1 MKKEVFDAYI
11 DRMTEIRLLSSPEL
25 KCFDDASGYSRR
37 LKDNFKRIGIL
48 ARENREMLDT
58 VVFPLVKSDSVLTE
72 EEINYVREFNENLV
86 DSQTVENLDGAIMSL
101 LSDRLM
107 QDAEAKG
114 DEEYLIRQLR
124 ERFVVCHTFTY
135 MTSRIHTNPSISEL
149 FRKRG
154 LEAAERLLTYLEH
167 ERFQGLS
174 PEAKENVLMIAR
186 FYPTIYGSASGIS
199 GETAHEWIMAL
210 RTAEEV
216 FQDPFYRECFP
227 DFNWDYYHY
236 RMLEYY
242 SSILD
247 YIYRAPLLKGDLE
260 IIISRVKAQEALW
273 QTDPEKYDSY
283 TIRPMLLISLYQAM
297 YLGGELD
304 TGEYREKL
312 MELYRER
319 DPEAYDFDSL
329 FVNIRCALDQ
339 ILSYSPEHTREK
351 EKAFAG
357 QFYHDVLAYAFRMPN
372 SGTLSEFLELYSP
385 VLKYFREIPG
395 KITFEEMGLRSLAAL
410 HPPTYVHS
418 RMVAILTRCIT
429 GHLMEESPG
438 LFLGILGAADEEA
451 VLERREEMISFAY
464 HAALCH
470 DFGKLP
476 ILDTVFIYGRRLLDF
491 EFEIIKQ
498 HPELGATLLLPHES
512 TKAYAEVALGHHKWY
527 DNTRGYPESFD
538 TSKSPLKTIID
549 IVACADCM
557 DAATDSIGRSYN
569 EGKSLDDFLKELIEG
584 SGTRY
589 APYLP
594 GLIQKKETWEDLNYL
609 LTEGRQMN
617 YKETFLLLR
626 EVQEMAEVNGK
637 DHG

>member
-1 MKKEVFDAYI
+1 MKKEVFDGYI
-11 DRMTEIRLLSSPEL
+11 DRMAEIRRLSSPEL
-25 KCFDDASGYSRR
+25 KSFDDAGGYSRR
-37 LKDNFKRIGIL
+37 LRDNFKRIGVL
-48 ARENREMLDT
+48 ARENREMLDL
-58 VVFPLVKSDSVLTE
+58 VVFPLVESDTALTE
-72 EEINYVREFNENLV
+72 EEIGYIRSFNENLV
-86 DSQTVENLDGAIMSL
+86 DSLTVENLDGAIMSL

-107 QDAEAKG
+107 KDAQAKG
-114 DEEYLIRQLR
+114 DEEYLIRQLH

-135 MTSRIHTNPSISEL
+135 MTSRIFTDPSISEH
-149 FRKRG
+149 FRQRG
-154 LEAAERLLTYLEH
+154 LDAAGQLLTYLEH
-167 ERFQGLS
+167 EKFQQIS
-174 PEAKENVLMIAR
+174 SEARENVLMIAR
-186 FYPTIYGSASGIS
+186 FYPTIYGSASGITA
-199 GETAHEWIMAL
+199 ETAHKWIEAL
-210 RTAEEV
+210 ETAETV
-216 FQDPFYRECFP
+216 YADPFYKECFP

-247 YIYRAPLLKGDLE
+247 YIYGETLQEEDLRK
-260 IIISRVKAQEALW
+260 IIPKVKAQEALW

-297 YLGGELD
+297 YLGKELD
-304 TGEYREKL
+304 AEEYRKKL
-312 MELYRER
+312 TELYQKR
-319 DPEAYDFDSL
+319 DPKAYDFDNL
-329 FVNIRCALDQ
+329 FVNIRCGLDQ
-339 ILSYSPEHTREK
+339 VLTYSPEHTRER

-357 QFYHDVLAYAFRMPN
+357 QFYRDALAYAFRMPN

-385 VLKYFREIPG
+385 VLKNFMEVPG

-429 GHLMEESPG
+429 GHLMDEKPE
-438 LFLGILGAADEEA
+438 LFTGILGADDRETVLKKRDEI
-451 VLERREEMISFAY
+451 ISFAY

-491 EFEIIKQ
+491 EFDIIKQ
-498 HPELGATLLLPHES
+498 HPELGAALLAPHES
-512 TKAYAEVALGHHKWY
+512 TKAYTEIALGHHKWY
-527 DNTRGYPESFD
+527 DNTKGYPDSFD
-538 TSKSPLKTIID
+538 TSKSSLKTIID

-569 EGKSLDDFLKELIEG
+569 EGKTLADFIKELKEG

-594 GLIQKKETWEDLNYL
+594 GLFRKKEVQEDLTYL

-617 YKETFLLLR
+617 YRDTFLLLR
-626 EVQEMAEVNGK
+626 EVQEMAEVSA
-637 DHG
+637 

>member
-25 KCFDDASGYSRR
+25 KSFDDASGYSRR

-114 DEEYLIRQLR
+114 DEEYLIRQLH

-135 MTSRIHTNPSISEL
+135 MTSRIHTNPSISDL

-154 LEAAERLLTYLEH
+154 LEAAGRLLTYLEH

-247 YIYRAPLLKGDLE
+247 YIYRAPLLEGDLE

-273 QTDPEKYDSY
+273 QTDPEK
-283 TIRPMLLISLYQAM
+283 
-297 YLGGELD
+297 
-304 TGEYREKL
+304 
-312 MELYRER
+312 
-319 DPEAYDFDSL
+319 
-329 FVNIRCALDQ
+329 
-339 ILSYSPEHTREK
+339 
-351 EKAFAG
+351 
-357 QFYHDVLAYAFRMPN
+357 
-372 SGTLSEFLELYSP
+372 
-385 VLKYFREIPG
+385 
-395 KITFEEMGLRSLAAL
+395 
-410 HPPTYVHS
+410 
-418 RMVAILTRCIT
+418 
-429 GHLMEESPG
+429 
-438 LFLGILGAADEEA
+438 
-451 VLERREEMISFAY
+451 
-464 HAALCH
+464 
-470 DFGKLP
+470 
-476 ILDTVFIYGRRLLDF
+476 
-491 EFEIIKQ
+491 
-498 HPELGATLLLPHES
+498 
-512 TKAYAEVALGHHKWY
+512 
-527 DNTRGYPESFD
+527 
-538 TSKSPLKTIID
+538 
-549 IVACADCM
+549 
-557 DAATDSIGRSYN
+557 
-569 EGKSLDDFLKELIEG
+569 
-584 SGTRY
+584 
-589 APYLP
+589 
-594 GLIQKKETWEDLNYL
+594 
-609 LTEGRQMN
+609 
-617 YKETFLLLR
+617 
-626 EVQEMAEVNGK
+626 
-637 DHG
+637 